1 MMVNVDEAFYIGDF
15 LGGSS
20 TAAVPLAEF
29 SRYAAL
35 AAQEIKATTFG
46 RPVTAEDEQ
55 AVKMCCCAL
64 AEAIYSA
71 AVKQQESAGKASEKV
86 GGYSVS
92 YEGRTQQQAAL
103 ADEKRRILRLWLGG
117 TGLLYAGVG

>member
-1 MMVNVDEAFYIGDF
+1 MIYADYEFYSGCYYGSINEEDF
-15 LGGSS
+15 QRLAVRASS
-20 TAAVPLAEF
+20 FLDYYTQNRVKDFADLE
-29 SRYAAL
+29 
-35 AAQEIKATTFG
+35 
-46 RPVTAEDEQ
+46 

-71 AVKQQESAGKASEKV
+71 AVKQQESAGKSSEKV